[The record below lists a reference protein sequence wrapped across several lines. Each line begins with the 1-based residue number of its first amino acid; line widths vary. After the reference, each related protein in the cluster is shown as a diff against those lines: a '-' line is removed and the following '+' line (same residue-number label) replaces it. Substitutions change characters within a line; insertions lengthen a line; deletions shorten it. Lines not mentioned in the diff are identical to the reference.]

1 MWRSWGWASR
11 WRRKGRHLGE
21 ATALYL
27 QAKPGAKLFLLGT
40 EMARELVSHGF
51 SLVTKK
57 ENPDYVVLGFDTTLT
72 YQKLWDACDLIRD
85 GVEFIATHPDFNCP
99 LEGGKYMPDAGAM
112 AAFIQASTGRTPK
125 VIGKPHR
132 EIVDAVL
139 SRTQVPRERTAM
151 VGDRLYTDIALAQD
165 AGLTGILV
173 LSGESGPRGLTVP
186 YRPDYVFPSV
196 ASWALPCWQGRRGMD
211 KRIWEIDLARA
222 GHRPHGG
229 LSPSMTCG
237 NFSVWMSTTPAAS
250 GIGWAKPRPCSC
262 SLFRNQQWSQHPNP
276 QAGVVTVTMGMV
288 YRRHLCGPGGY
299 IRYGILHFLSCAD
312 CPLLQRLPPGV
323 LAVLAT
329 AIGLSARHVDAARV
343 GTGLL
348 LPLGVR
354 YPGFASA
361 DYYPLIP
368 YLAVFLLGIIAYKLY
383 YRRRR
388 SLFPFAL
395 ESPVIAALSRNSLKI
410 YLLHQPI
417 IVGLIMVYKHLYR

>member
-1 MWRSWGWASR
+1 
-11 WRRKGRHLGE
+11 
-21 ATALYL
+21 
-27 QAKPGAKLFLLGT
+27 
-40 EMARELVSHGF
+40 
-51 SLVTKK
+51 
-57 ENPDYVVLGFDTTLT
+57 
-72 YQKLWDACDLIRD
+72 
-85 GVEFIATHPDFNCP
+85 
-99 LEGGKYMPDAGAM
+99 
-112 AAFIQASTGRTPK
+112 
-125 VIGKPHR
+125 
-132 EIVDAVL
+132 
-139 SRTQVPRERTAM
+139 
-151 VGDRLYTDIALAQD
+151 
-165 AGLTGILV
+165 
-173 LSGESGPRGLTVP
+173 
-186 YRPDYVFPSV
+186 
-196 ASWALPCWQGRRGMD
+196 MD

-222 GHRPHGG
+222 LAIVLMVVFHTVYDLREFLSVDVDYASGFWYWLGKASALLFIFVSGISSG
-229 LSPSMTCG
+229 LSTR
-237 NFSVWMSTTPAAS
+237 
-250 GIGWAKPRPCSC
+250 ILKR
-262 SLFRNQQWSQHPNP
+262 
-276 QAGVVTVTMGMV
+276 GVVTVTMGMV
-288 YRRHLCGPGGY
+288 ITAVTYVVLGDMY
-299 IRYGILHFLSCAD
+299 IRYGILHFLGTCMLIA
-312 CPLLQRLPPGV
+312 PLLQRLPPGV